1 VVLKSRVNILILL
14 IMNYLMTQRGLKE
27 EECGSKL
34 VSFGVDAVNTFQGF
48 KSRITFQI
56 QCQYVPFIMNMHC
69 VVHWT
74 NLTIQ
79 TLLNLSLVSHI
90 EGLL

>member
-1 VVLKSRVNILILL
+1 
-14 IMNYLMTQRGLKE
+14 MNYLMTQRGLKK

-34 VSFGVDAVNTFQGF
+34 VSFGVDAVNTFQGLR
-48 KSRITFQI
+48 SGITFQI
-56 QCQYVPFIMNMHC
+56 QCQYVPIIMNMHC
-69 VVHWT
+69 VVHWI

-79 TLLNLSLVSHI
+79 TLSNLSLVSHI